1 MRTIK
6 LNTSYKYHFLIAF
19 AISLW
24 LIIFLVLIAP
34 FDIVELPFWIRVEI
48 LPLYGLIS
56 FICYSILIP
65 IQHWAYKTACTWNM
79 LLEIGFIVVF
89 NTITFFGSYL
99 YYKSSIINGEYS
111 FSKFALEVY
120 TPILII
126 LLFILILS
134 RWFVNTKVPNKEHP
148 KIILTGDNKR
158 DLLQIALED
167 LISVSSADNY
177 VEIHYIKEQT
187 IQKKLL
193 RNTLKNILNQEPSL
207 LKVHRSHLINPYHFK
222 EWKNTNTII
231 VHEMEVPISKNYKQA
246 ILEIDFSS
254 LKTNT

>member
-6 LNTSYKYHFLIAF
+6 LNTSYKFHFLIAF

-24 LIIFLVLIAP
+24 LVVFLVLIAP
-34 FDIVELPFWIRVEI
+34 FDIAELPFWIRVEI

-56 FICYSILIP
+56 FIGYSLLIP
-65 IQHWAYKTACTWNM
+65 VQHWVYKTLRKWNL

-89 NTITFFGSYL
+89 NALTFFGSYL

-111 FSKFALEVY
+111 FTKFALEVY

-134 RWFVNTKVPNKEHP
+134 RWFVNTKMPNKEHP

-158 DLLQIALED
+158 DFLQIHLEH
-167 LISVSSADNY
+167 LISISSADNY
-177 VEIHYIKEQT
+177 VEIHYLKEHS
-187 IQKKLL
+187 IHKKLL
-193 RNTLKNILNQEPSL
+193 RNTLKNIHDQEPAL
-207 LKVHRSHLINPYHFK
+207 LKVHRSHLINPHHFK

-231 VHEMEVPISKNYKQA
+231 VHEIEVPVSKNYKQA
-246 ILEIDFSS
+246 ILAMDFSS
-254 LKTNT
+254 LKTHG

>member
-6 LNTSYKYHFLIAF
+6 LNTSFKYHFLIAL

-24 LIIFLVLIAP
+24 LVIFLVLIAP
-34 FDIVELPFWIRVEI
+34 FDVAELPFWIRVEI

-56 FICYSILIP
+56 FVCYSLLIP
-65 IQHWAYKTACTWNM
+65 VQRWVFKVIGTWNL
-79 LLEIGFIVVF
+79 LLETGFIIIF
-89 NTITFFGSYL
+89 NTCTFFGSYL
-99 YYKSSIINGEYS
+99 YYKSSIINGAYS

-134 RWFVNTKVPNKEHP
+134 RWFVNTKIPNKERP

-158 DLLQIALED
+158 DFLQIPLED
-167 LISVSSADNY
+167 LISISSADNY
-177 VEIHYIKEQT
+177 VEIHYLKESA

-193 RNTLKNILNQEPSL
+193 RNTLKNMLDQEKSL
-207 LKVHRSHLINPYHFK
+207 MRVHRSHLINPFHFK
-222 EWKNTNTII
+222 EWKNGNTII
-231 VHEMEVPISKNYKQA
+231 VHEIEVPISKNYKSD
-246 ILEIDFSS
+246 ILAIDFSS
-254 LKTNT
+254 LKTHA